1 MMAKETVTWT
11 AANGVT
17 HTRKVKKAT
26 KLLHGLAF
34 VATGGASGAVSAAK
48 VAADAAYNAGTRQR
62 IAKGMRPAP
71 TPLPVKL
78 SQRTIDKARVEPG
91 TCNLC
96 NRPDCDGTRH
106 LPH

>member
-11 AANGVT
+11 DANGVT
-17 HTRKVKKAT
+17 HTRKVKKAS

-48 VAADAAYNAGTRQR
+48 VATDAAYNAGTRQR
-62 IAKGMRPAP
+62 IAKDMRSARTP
-71 TPLPVKL
+71 TPAKL
-78 SQRTIDKARVEPG
+78 SQRTIDKTRVEPG
-91 TCNLC
+91 TCKLC
-96 NRPDCDGTRH
+96 DRPDCDGTRH